1 MSEVPPDNKLFRPML
16 ILGIVV
22 IILGILMATGS
33 YYSGPYIET
42 TVLVAG
48 IGFIILGVM
57 CIIFYVIKPEPLR
70 QKYIENWRKKQ
81 ARKRTRKRRPDLI
94 ERKKK

>member
-1 MSEVPPDNKLFRPML
+1 MSEVPPDNKLFRPIL
-16 ILGIVV
+16 IIGIVL
-22 IILGILMATGS
+22 IIFGILMATG
-33 YYSGPYIET
+33 YFWSGPYIAT

-70 QKYIENWRKKQ
+70 QKYIENWKKKQ
-81 ARKRTRKRRPDLI
+81 A
-94 ERKKK
+94 KKG